1 MCDAM
6 EDHGIVRN
14 ARNEHKGRTRIL
26 IQWEVKKDAK
36 PGQRMEDDPAR
47 RQRPIRST
55 KL

>member
-26 IQWEVKKDAK
+26 IQWEVKEDAK
-36 PGQRMEDDPAR
+36 PGQRMEDDKEHKALVADPA
-47 RQRPIRST
+47 
-55 KL
+55 